1 MRQKLNRVII
11 QEIEAIG
18 ILLVEL
24 EEQHRCIIVNDVFG
38 LEACVNKIK
47 EANKDIA
54 HMEVERRTLTEN
66 RAMREIIEEFR
77 DSELENNYY
86 KIKNLLQEVVLQKD
100 TNELLIKQSLSFTN
114 RILNVLNPV
123 REVATYNA
131 YGKVKK

>member
-1 MRQKLNRVII
+1 MKEKLNNVII

-18 ILLVEL
+18 TLLVEL
-24 EEQHRCIIVNDVFG
+24 EEQHRCIVVNDIFG

-47 EANKDIA
+47 AANKSIA
-54 HMEVERRTLTEN
+54 HMEVERRSLVGN
-66 RAMREIIEEFR
+66 RAMREIIEEFN
-77 DSELENNYY
+77 DTEFEDNYY

-100 TNELLIKQSLSFTN
+100 TNELLIKQGLSFTN

-123 REVATYNA
+123 REIRTYNA

>member
-1 MRQKLNRVII
+1 MKEKLNNVII

-18 ILLVEL
+18 TLLVEL
-24 EEQHRCIIVNDVFG
+24 EEQHRCIVVNDIFG

-47 EANKDIA
+47 AANKSIA
-54 HMEVERRTLTEN
+54 HMEVERRSLVGN
-66 RAMREIIEEFR
+66 RAMREIIEELK
-77 DSELENNYY
+77 DAELEDNYY

-100 TNELLIKQSLSFTN
+100 TNELLIKQGLSFTN

-123 REVATYNA
+123 REIRTYNA